1 MLRRLASELR
11 ARTLGQI
18 QKESK
23 DALLLQ
29 GRIASWLV
37 RSKET
42 ITSLRDVEF
51 KVLSQFGEDGII
63 DWIIERSQM
72 PDHLHSFIEF
82 GVELY
87 DEANTRFLLENRN
100 WRGLIIDANSQLA
113 LGGLRENCRGRRA
126 DLAPARHARRP

>member
-1 MLRRLASELR
+1 MLRRLAAELR

-18 QKESK
+18 QKESR

-63 DWIIERSQM
+63 DWIYRTIADSRSFAQF
-72 PDHLHSFIEF
+72 HR
-82 GVELY
+82 V
-87 DEANTRFLLENRN
+87 
-100 WRGLIIDANSQLA
+100 RGGIV
-113 LGGLRENCRGRRA
+113 
-126 DLAPARHARRP
+126 

>member
-1 MLRRLASELR
+1 L
-11 ARTLGQI
+11 QI

-42 ITSLRDVEF
+42 VTSPRDVEF
-51 KVLSQFGEDGII
+51 KVLSQFGEDGIM
-63 DWIIERSQM
+63 DRMIEQSRI

-82 GVELY
+82 GAESY
-87 DEANTRFLLENRN
+87 
-100 WRGLIIDANSQLA
+100 
-113 LGGLRENCRGRRA
+113 
-126 DLAPARHARRP
+126 